1 MTMIATVVDVSG
13 PVERSALDPAAA
25 LFRGFGDPTRLAL
38 LVRLFDGE
46 QRVRDLTDHVG
57 LAQSTVSEHL
67 RCLLGCG
74 LVQVR
79 VEGRSSVYSLA
90 LEPELRHLLT
100 AAEQVLAGTGDAVV
114 LCPRSAPD
122 TP

>member
-1 MTMIATVVDVSG
+1 MTMIATSIDVLE
-13 PVERSALDPAAA
+13 PCERSALDPAAT

-38 LVRLFDGE
+38 LVRLLDGE

-90 LEPELRHLLT
+90 REAELRQLLV
-100 AAEQVLAGTGDAVV
+100 AAERMLAATGDAVV

-122 TP
+122 AP